1 MFDILIIGGVAAGM
15 YCAARAAE
23 TGLSAAVAEH
33 GKSLGRKLGITGKGR
48 CIITNNCDPETVLKN
63 VPRNPRFLYSAHSK
77 CSPADVKEYFE
88 GLGVP
93 LKTERG
99 QRVFAVSD

>member
-1 MFDILIIGGVAAGM
+1 M

-48 CIITNNCDPETVLKN
+48 CNITNNCDPETVLKN
-63 VPRNPRFLYSAHSK
+63 VPRNPRFLYSALSK
-77 CSPADVKEYFE
+77 CSPADVMEYFE
-88 GLGVP
+88 GL
-93 LKTERG
+93 
-99 QRVFAVSD
+99 